1 MVRGGWKKIHS
12 WCLSLSYLNPFWH
25 DLTYGKNSGRI
36 FYALVMNG
44 LKHCASHNVSVNVN
58 QPVYL
63 RNHVS
68 FFSQPLDTEILLTLM
83 WGYSGWSS
91 WGKVGNDLENEDF
104 TSFWCKCHFSVLPKN
119 IRPSTNL
126 VFSISGSQTWL
137 LIIIVLS
144 RSFIYDGDYWHD
156 FAETKQTFN
165 CQCLYVCSWYV
176 RV

>member
-1 MVRGGWKKIHS
+1 MWQLNRAWLGGGWKKIHS

-25 DLTYGKNSGRI
+25 NLTYGKNSGRI

-68 FFSQPLDTEILLTLM
+68 FFSQLLDTEILLTLM

-91 WGKVGNDLENEDF
+91 WGKVGNDPEEEISPVSGASAT
-104 TSFWCKCHFSVLPKN
+104 TSQYYQK
-119 IRPSTNL
+119 
-126 VFSISGSQTWL
+126 
-137 LIIIVLS
+137 
-144 RSFIYDGDYWHD
+144 IYDLLPTSCFQFQGHRPDD
-156 FAETKQTFN
+156 
-165 CQCLYVCSWYV
+165 L
-176 RV
+176 

>member
-25 DLTYGKNSGRI
+25 NLTYGKNSGRI

-68 FFSQPLDTEILLTLM
+68 FFSQLLDTEIPLTLRVL
-83 WGYSGWSS
+83 WVKQLSQSRKWRR
-91 WGKVGNDLENEDF
+91 DF
-104 TSFWCKCHFSVLPKN
+104 TSFWCKRHFSVLPKN

-126 VFSISGSQTWL
+126 VFSISGTQTWW

-144 RSFIYDGDYWHD
+144 RSLIYDGDYWHD
-156 FAETKQTFN
+156 FAETVFCTSSLDLSGYSDQDHP
-165 CQCLYVCSWYV
+165 V
-176 RV
+176 RR